1 MQKCNQDKII
11 MHYMTANAAGA
22 VTNYSA
28 QQLLIAHHEILDLAA
43 WNQAHVVDV
52 PARTHPL
59 NLVITR

>member
-1 MQKCNQDKII
+1 

-43 WNQAHVVDV
+43 WSQAHVVDV